1 MKLTKVSS
9 LKVCMISQRKYDKI
23 KGNALVCKQYR
34 KKKWENYGEISILM
48 VKIRKEKFKVM
59 EWVGGKE
66 VLLFLLNRIH
76 SS

>member
-23 KGNALVCKQYR
+23 KGNALLCNQYR
-34 KKKWENYGEISILM
+34 KKKWEIHGEISILM

-66 VLLFLLNRIH
+66 GLLFLLNRIH